1 MSKQDNNFF
10 DEMNKLAGSAF
21 SMAAGM
27 KHETEGMIKTH
38 FESWIESMDLVKREE
53 FEVAKEMAAK
63 SLEAQKELEKRI
75 AKLEKALKDK

>member
-27 KHETEGMIKTH
+27 KHETEEVIKSH

-53 FEVAKEMAAK
+53 FEIAKEMAAK
-63 SLEAQKELEKRI
+63 ALGNQEKLEKRI
-75 AKLEKALKDK
+75 ETLEKVLKDK